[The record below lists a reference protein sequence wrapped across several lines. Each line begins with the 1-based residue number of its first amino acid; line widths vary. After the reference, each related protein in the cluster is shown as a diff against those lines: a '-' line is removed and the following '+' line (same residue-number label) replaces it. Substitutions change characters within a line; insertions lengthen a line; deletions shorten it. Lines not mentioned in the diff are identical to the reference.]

1 MKTLKKSHLTWL
13 LHVQLTLLTGYLHTH
28 THKNKQTN
36 KQKKEFQKYK
46 TISSSLHMLQLLFET
61 DNHNSW
67 SSWATL
73 TLYYIMFSQ
82 YVLQSYANPSSVL
95 SSSTYQQTNYGTSF
109 SWNVSFKQIDRWQHN
124 TLSPQFWWPAF
135 SHHLQSAG
143 ITEDVMRTEC
153 GSCSSHLSVLVTV
166 IQNDTA
172 GLLQL
177 VAAKQPTSLNWSRNF
192 WQYLCTQSSCFLA
205 ETMLNL
211 LWFRWVQISR
221 RVLYAHI

>member
-1 MKTLKKSHLTWL
+1 MKSLKKSHLTWL

-28 THKNKQTN
+28 THKNRQTN

-95 SSSTYQQTNYGTSF
+95 SSSTNQQTNYGTSF

-172 GLLQL
+172 GF
-177 VAAKQPTSLNWSRNF
+177 AATCCRQATYF
-192 WQYLCTQSSCFLA
+192 T
-205 ETMLNL
+205 
-211 LWFRWVQISR
+211 
-221 RVLYAHI
+221 

>member
-1 MKTLKKSHLTWL
+1 
-13 LHVQLTLLTGYLHTH
+13 
-28 THKNKQTN
+28 
-36 KQKKEFQKYK
+36 
-46 TISSSLHMLQLLFET
+46 MLQLLFET

-95 SSSTYQQTNYGTSF
+95 SSSTNQQTNYGTSF

-153 GSCSSHLSVLVTV
+153 GSCSSHLPVLVTV

-177 VAAKQPTSLNWSRNF
+177 VAAKQPTSLNWSGNF

-211 LWFRWVQISR
+211 LWFRWNLLTAWMRS
-221 RVLYAHI
+221 A